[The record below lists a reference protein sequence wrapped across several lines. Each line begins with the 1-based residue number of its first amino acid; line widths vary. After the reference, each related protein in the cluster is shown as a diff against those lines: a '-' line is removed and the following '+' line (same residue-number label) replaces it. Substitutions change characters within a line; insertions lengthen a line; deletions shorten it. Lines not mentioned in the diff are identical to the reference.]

1 MPPGFSPGD
10 ARGGAPC
17 IRKQKIPPFP
27 AGEERSASA
36 GRGDRGKNKAKGRG
50 SRQPNRQAPRWAPA
64 PQVQPVPLPAQA
76 RGCKGRSPLH
86 KITLV
91 SPFPAG
97 EGGRGDRGQESKL
110 KAGGNRRQS
119 RQVPRWVQR
128 RQGQPATKSTHPNSK
143 MHESTVP
150 PPASGCKT
158 PIFRKMAKIACII
171 HKYAVKYRIGV
182 GKDSPHS
189 HIHREPALRKAERKC
204 LAECPGFP

>member
-1 MPPGFSPGD
+1 MPAAKERGDRGRGTSAFEMVLSPG
-10 ARGGAPC
+10 AGIASA
-17 IRKQKIPPFP
+17 

-36 GRGDRGKNKAKGRG
+36 G
-50 SRQPNRQAPRWAPA
+50 W
-64 PQVQPVPLPAQA
+64 
-76 RGCKGRSPLH
+76 
-86 KITLV
+86 
-91 SPFPAG
+91 
-97 EGGRGDRGQESKL
+97 GDRGQESKL

-128 RQGQPATKSTHPNSK
+128 RQGQPATKSTHLNSK

-204 LAECPGFP
+204 LAGCPGFP

>member
-1 MPPGFSPGD
+1 MPPAGYSGGKVRRVTSRARPPPGEW
-10 ARGGAPC
+10 
-17 IRKQKIPPFP
+17 FV
-27 AGEERSASA
+27 
-36 GRGDRGKNKAKGRG
+36 
-50 SRQPNRQAPRWAPA
+50 PA
-64 PQVQPVPLPAQA
+64 PSAAWVQPQ
-76 RGCKGRSPLH
+76 GCKGRSPLH
-86 KITLV
+86 EITLV
-91 SPFPAG
+91 TPFPAG

-119 RQVPRWVQR
+119 RQAPRWAQR
-128 RQGQPATKSTHPNSK
+128 RQVEPATKSTHPNSK
-143 MHESTVP
+143 MHESTVL